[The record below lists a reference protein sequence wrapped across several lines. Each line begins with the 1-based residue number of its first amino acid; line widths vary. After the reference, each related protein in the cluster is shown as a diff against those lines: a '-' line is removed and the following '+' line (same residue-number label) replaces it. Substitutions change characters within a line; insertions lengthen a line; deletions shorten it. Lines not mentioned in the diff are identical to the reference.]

1 MHELVAARAA
11 LQPDVTA
18 LVDGAGARL
27 SYGAL
32 DRAADRLAARLAAA
46 GLGPGAVAGVLLE
59 RGIDLAVA
67 ALAVMKTGSAYTL
80 LDSDFPAARLASVVA
95 QSSAAVLVTRA
106 GVYDS
111 CDVAAGVVRVLIDA
125 AAAGAADGVPH
136 ASQAVPEWT
145 PPQVRPDAAACV
157 MFTSGSTGRPKGVLA
172 PHSAVIAAVAETVY
186 CDVRPGEVVLQAS
199 QVSWDVFTQEL
210 WGALVN
216 GATCVL
222 QEGQRPDS
230 DRIATLIEE
239 HGVTIMYAAASLFN
253 HLVDEHPDALAA
265 VPQVMTG
272 GEPLSVAHVRRALAR
287 RPDLRLVNGY
297 GPVET
302 MILSTAHRVVEAD
315 LERPAIPLG
324 TAFPGDTVYVLDAR
338 LRQITDAQV
347 VGEIYIAGDGLA
359 HGYVG
364 AAAQTAERFVAD
376 PHGPAGTRMYRTG
389 DLGRWTADGLLEFV
403 GRRDEQLK
411 LRGMRIEPG
420 EVEAALAAHP
430 GVAGAAVRAWDGR
443 LVGYVVVD
451 GGVGPGLSD
460 DELRAHCRATLPD
473 HMVPQTYIRLA
484 ALPLTANG
492 KLDRAALPA
501 PEVTRR
507 TGADARAPRTQLERQ
522 LCRLFQDL
530 LGVEA
535 VAVDEGFFELGGHS
549 LTAAR
554 LIGRI
559 RRELGLELDL
569 RTLFDAPTVAG
580 LAEAVGVGVGVGVG
594 ERTSQALLPSL
605 PSLPA
610 LAPLVPPT
618 RPDRIPL
625 GTAAR
630 RLWLHDQTYGGPGS
644 NLPLLIRITGP
655 LHGGTDDRGDA
666 TSALRAAINDVVRRH
681 EILRTIFPA
690 SPDGSP
696 EQQVLD
702 RADVAWT
709 EVALAAAP
717 SGEPANEAVLDAA
730 VAAEIARPFDLLS
743 ETPVRVTL
751 FRCSA
756 TEHALLIVLHHIAAD
771 GWSMRPLLRDL
782 ASAYTA
788 RSHHACA
795 PAWDPLPIQVAD
807 HALWQERDRS
817 LRPAEFERQ
826 LEFWRSTLADLPADD
841 FVEGD
846 LPADGAGRRSRRS
859 AVATVSLDSATR
871 RAVERFARDHG
882 ATLFMVLH
890 AALVIVSARLQGSSD
905 DVVLG
910 TVTAGRG
917 DAALD
922 EVVGFFVNTV
932 VLRTR
937 VSDDPIVRAL
947 LDRARESELEAFA
960 RQDVSFQEIVS
971 ALRPRRVVGRT
982 PFFRTLLVLQ
992 NNLDA
997 EFDLPGLTTKVSLP
1011 KVGAAKFDL
1020 VFEVTER
1027 DGLDIELEYS
1037 VGLYD
1042 AAAAS
1047 GMLGSF
1053 AAVLAALPTNAQTP
1067 ISSLPMLGGDQ
1078 RARALAVACG
1088 PVPSADAA
1096 ALVPDL
1102 FVQQA
1107 WRIPQADALVVGDER
1122 WTYEQVLQES
1132 AALARRLRTCGVG
1145 RESVVACCLPR
1156 TKAGPLG
1163 FLAVLRAGGAYLPL
1177 DPEGPVQRLSFTVAD
1192 AGAVLVLATRA
1203 TADRAGALGLPVLVL
1218 DEPGEEPDPSEPL
1231 PELAPGDLAYVIYTS
1246 GTTGEP
1252 KGVAVEHGTLA
1263 NIASVL
1269 RHAFDVTEHDRV
1281 LQWASHTFDASI
1293 WDMVKALTS
1302 GASLHIAAAHERVG
1316 PDLARR
1322 LRESAITL
1330 ALITP
1335 TAAGS
1340 IPASSASLPDLR
1352 TLILGGEAVAPGLAA
1367 RWSPGRRLVNA
1378 YGPTEGTICATMGEL
1393 AGADPVRIGRPVA
1406 GVRVYVLDER
1416 LEPVPAGVRGEI
1428 YVGGAAVARGYLGR
1442 PALTAVRFVADP
1454 HADEPGARMYRTG
1467 DLGRFDADGSIEY
1480 LGRTDD
1486 QVKLRGYRI
1495 ELGEIEAVL
1504 LAHPAV
1510 RDAAVIIHRPTE
1522 PDAVPV
1528 LAAYVTSAPAD
1539 EEATEAAVLRAF
1551 LAQRLPAYM
1560 VPASFT
1566 RLDALPTNA
1575 AGKTDRAALPP
1586 PVYEV
1591 EVGDAATAASAA
1603 SADPVT
1609 PTQAAIAD
1617 VWREL
1622 LHLDRAVYVHE
1633 DFFALGGD
1641 SLSALRLSA
1650 RVEAVTGRALS
1661 VAQIFATPN
1670 VAGLAAHLDAAGLSL
1685 AEQALA
1691 APVLAAIPRQPRR
1704 PRHRAAEPP
1713 QE

>member
-1 MHELVAARAA
+1 MERCIHELVAARAIA
-11 LQPDVTA
+11 HPNATA
-18 LVDGAGARL
+18 LIDGAGARL

-59 RGIDLAVA
+59 RGIDLVVA
-67 ALAVMKTGSAYTL
+67 ALAILKTGGAYTL
-80 LDSDFPAARLASVVA
+80 LDPDFPAARLASAVA
-95 QSSAAVLVTRA
+95 RTSAAVLVTRSD
-106 GVYDS
+106 VYDS
-111 CDVAAGVVRVLIDA
+111 CDAGAAVVRVLVDA
-125 AAAGAADGVPH
+125 AEAVEADVSEGVP
-136 ASQAVPEWT
+136 AWT

-172 PHSAVIAAVAETVY
+172 PHSAVVAAVSETVY
-186 CDVRPGEVVLQAS
+186 CDAESGGVVLQAS
-199 QVSWDVFTQEL
+199 QVSWDVFAQEL

-222 QEGQRPDS
+222 QEGQRPDPG
-230 DRIATLIEE
+230 RIAKLIEE

-272 GEPLSVAHVRRALAR
+272 GEPLSTAHVRRALAR

-347 VGEIYIAGDGLA
+347 IGEIYIAGDGLA

-364 AAAQTAERFVAD
+364 DAAPTAERFVAD

-389 DLGRWTADGLLEFV
+389 DLGRWTADGLLEYV

-420 EVEAALAAHP
+420 EIEANLAAHP
-430 GVAGAAVRAWDGR
+430 GVAGAAVRAWDER
-443 LVGYVVVD
+443 LVGYVVVAGASS
-451 GGVGPGLSD
+451 GGGQPVSD
-460 DELRAHCRATLPD
+460 DELRAYCRATLPD

-501 PEVTRR
+501 PGVTRR
-507 TGADARAPRTQLERQ
+507 IGPDARAPRTEVERQ
-522 LCRLFQDL
+522 LCRLFQDV

-535 VAVDEGFFELGGHS
+535 VTLDEGFFELGGHS

-569 RTLFDAPTVAG
+569 RTLFGAPTVAG
-580 LAEAVGVGVGVGVG
+580 LAAAVGTG
-594 ERTSQALLPSL
+594 AHAAHAPLP
-605 PSLPA
+605 
-610 LAPLVPPT
+610 PLVPLVPQR
-618 RPDRIPL
+618 RPDHIPL

-630 RLWLHDQTYGGPGS
+630 RLWLHDQTHGGPGN
-644 NLPLLIRITGP
+644 NLPLLMRISGP
-655 LHGGTDDRGDA
+655 LDSGAEVDSG
-666 TSALRAAINDVVRRH
+666 ALRAAINDVVRRH

-690 SPDGSP
+690 SPDGGP

-702 RADVAWT
+702 SADVAWT
-709 EVALAAAP
+709 KVALREVP
-717 SGEPANEAVLDAA
+717 LKESANDAVLDAA
-730 VAAEIARPFDLLS
+730 VAAEIARPFDLLR
-743 ETPVRVTL
+743 EPPVRVTL

-771 GWSMRPLLRDL
+771 GWSMRPLLCDL
-782 ASAYTA
+782 ATAYTA
-788 RSHHACA
+788 RVHHACA

-807 HALWQERDRS
+807 HALWQQRDRS
-817 LRPAEFERQ
+817 LRVAEFERQ
-826 LEFWRSTLADLPADD
+826 LEFWRATLADLPGDAADP
-841 FVEGD
+841 G
-846 LPADGAGRRSRRS
+846 SRRS
-859 AVATVSLDSATR
+859 AVVTMSLDPAAR
-871 RAVERFARDHG
+871 RAIEGFARDRG
-882 ATLFMVLH
+882 ATLFMVLQ
-890 AALVIVSARLQGSSD
+890 AALVIVTARRQGSSE

-922 EVVGFFVNTV
+922 EVVGFFVNTIA
-932 VLRTR
+932 LRTR
-937 VSDDPIVRAL
+937 VSGDPTVLEL
-947 LDRARESELEAFA
+947 LDRVRESELEAFA
-960 RQDVSFQEIVS
+960 RQDVAFDEIVS
-971 ALRPRRVVGRT
+971 ALRPHRVAGRT

-992 NNLDA
+992 NNLGAD
-997 EFDLPGLTTKVSLP
+997 FDLPGLTTEVSLP
-1011 KVGAAKFDL
+1011 KVGVAKFDL

-1027 DGLDIELEYS
+1027 DGLDIELEYAAD
-1037 VGLYD
+1037 LYD
-1042 AAAAS
+1042 VMAAS
-1047 GMLGSF
+1047 ALLDSF
-1053 AAVLAALPTNAQTP
+1053 AAVLTALPTRERTP
-1067 ISSLPMLGGDQ
+1067 ISSLPILLADQ
-1078 RARALAVACG
+1078 RSRALAVSRG
-1088 PVPSADAA
+1088 PVPTSDAG
-1096 ALVPDL
+1096 ALVPDM
-1102 FVQQA
+1102 FVRQA
-1107 WRIPQADALVVGDER
+1107 SRVPHADALVSGDER
-1122 WTYEQVLQES
+1122 WTYEQLLQES
-1132 AALARRLRTCGVG
+1132 AALARRLRACGVG

-1156 TKAGPLG
+1156 THAGPLG
-1163 FLAVLRAGGAYLPL
+1163 FLSVLRAGGVYLPL
-1177 DPEGPVQRLSFTVAD
+1177 DPEGPVQRLSFSVAD

-1203 TADRAGALGLPVLVL
+1203 TADRAGLLGLPVLVL
-1218 DEPGEEPDPSEPL
+1218 DEPGEEPDLAGPL
-1231 PELAPGDLAYVIYTS
+1231 PDVAPGDLAYVIYTS

-1263 NIASVL
+1263 NVASVL
-1269 RHAFDVTEHDRV
+1269 RHAFDVSEHDRI

-1293 WDMVKALTS
+1293 WDMIKALTS

-1316 PDLARR
+1316 ADLALR
-1322 LRESAITL
+1322 LRESGITL

-1340 IPASSASLPDLR
+1340 IPATSESMPDLR

-1367 RWSPGRRLVNA
+1367 RWAPGRRLVNA
-1378 YGPTEGTICATMGEL
+1378 YGPTEGTICGAMGQL

-1428 YVGGAAVARGYLGR
+1428 YLGGAAVARGYLGR
-1442 PALTAVRFVADP
+1442 SALTATRFVADP

-1467 DLGRFDADGSIEY
+1467 DLGRFDADGLIEY

-1495 ELGEIEAVL
+1495 ELGEIEAAL

-1510 RDAAVIIHRPTE
+1510 RGAAVIIHRPPA
-1522 PDAVPV
+1522 PDAAPQ
-1528 LAAYVTSAPAD
+1528 LAAYVTSAPED
-1539 EEATEAAVLRAF
+1539 KDTYVTDTAALRAF
-1551 LAQRLPAYM
+1551 LAQRLPSYM

-1591 EVGDAATAASAA
+1591 EVSDAAPVES
-1603 SADPVT
+1603 VT

-1622 LHLDRAVYVHE
+1622 LRLDRAVLPHE

-1650 RVEAVTGRALS
+1650 QVEAVTGRALS
-1661 VAQIFATPN
+1661 VAQIFATPS
-1670 VAGLAAHLDAAGLSL
+1670 VAALAAHLDATGSSL
-1685 AEQALA
+1685 AEQASA
-1691 APVLAAIPRQPRR
+1691 APALAAIPRQPRR
-1704 PRHRAAEPP
+1704 PRRLTAGPP